1 VRFGGIA
8 TLLVSLIGEIE
19 RDCLCRSTHDF
30 PLWSISPSRHVV
42 PLDWQYFNIFTVV
55 AVSQHLEKGW
65 GLAGEGVVSGGGE
78 SGQRHR
84 PQVTVTH
91 ALANGALLYPSLT
104 SGYI

>member
-65 GLAGEGVVSGGGE
+65 GLAGEGGVGTETQTPS
-78 SGQRHR
+78 HC
-84 PQVTVTH
+84 H
-91 ALANGALLYPSLT
+91 ACACKWST
-104 SGYI
+104 SIPFLDQGILRKSW